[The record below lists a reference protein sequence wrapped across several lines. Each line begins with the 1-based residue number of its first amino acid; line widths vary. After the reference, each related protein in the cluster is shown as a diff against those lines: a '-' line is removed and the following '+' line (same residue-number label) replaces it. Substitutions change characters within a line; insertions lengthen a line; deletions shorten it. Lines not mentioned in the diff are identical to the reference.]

1 MIRYIRG
8 SGFFDHDRLGQVRF
22 VVRSTARRFVAR
34 WKGGILHLT
43 VPPMATVADLDNA
56 VRQMLPRLL
65 ARKPRKSLYEINRE
79 MVFGSFSVV
88 IVGKPAYGHRCTL
101 HETSHRRFEIRID
114 ISADMESPD
123 VTAAISRMM
132 KRLAAYVAPH
142 ILFPQAGAVAARV
155 GVKPAEWQLSSGRKV
170 LGRCNSRGVI
180 ALSSVLVFLPE
191 ELREYVICH
200 ELAHL
205 DEMNHSP
212 RFHALCDKYCRG
224 RERQLEAA
232 LKAAVIPI
240 V

>member
-1 MIRYIRG
+1 MRSDICGKSFHHTAYRG
-8 SGFFDHDRLGQVRF
+8 RHVR
-22 VVRSTARRFVAR
+22 A
-34 WKGGILHLT
+34 LH
-43 VPPMATVADLDNA
+43 VGRD
-56 VRQMLPRLL
+56 
-65 ARKPRKSLYEINRE
+65 INSD
-79 MVFGSFSVV
+79 F
-88 IVGKPAYGHRCTL
+88 KTP
-101 HETSHRRFEIRID
+101 
-114 ISADMESPD
+114 
-123 VTAAISRMM
+123 
-132 KRLAAYVAPH
+132 
-142 ILFPQAGAVAARV
+142 
-155 GVKPAEWQLSSGRKV
+155 V